1 MYKISIIIPFKNTE
15 LIWMN
20 KLFESF
26 DRQTNNNFEVIC
38 IDDSSSNGI
47 DYKDI
52 ITKRGYRYYRSTN
65 SSLGDGVGKLRD
77 YGVSVAKGNLIWFI
91 DSDDWIT
98 DDAVDYLISSFK
110 KNDEIDL
117 VVFKYQWVYK
127 QSDSY
132 YKPRKTISYVL
143 ENIPSRKMNKWFHM
157 DYQTDWRVCFKKS
170 FLQDNKIEHKENLL
184 LYEDVY
190 FGLIWKPLYKKAL
203 FSNKI
208 LYFYNRMNMNSTLNQ
223 DKNFDPNKLLLNI
236 LSSKDNLIKRN
247 LFSEKWFFYAN
258 NWAFVAASC
267 RPYADRKENRILIKD
282 VIGPKHCRNY
292 KVLGF
297 GSRWFVS
304 NFVVWR
310 PLLMAILKKIFKF
323 KTRANNT

>member
-26 DRQTNNNFEVIC
+26 DRQSNKNFEVIC
-38 IDDSSSNGI
+38 IDDSSNNGI
-47 DYKDI
+47 DYKDL
-52 ITKRGYRYYRSTN
+52 ITKRGYRYYKSIN

-98 DDAVDYLISSFK
+98 DDAIGYLISSFEK
-110 KNDEIDL
+110 YNDIDL

-127 QSDSY
+127 QSDAY
-132 YKPRKTISYVL
+132 YKPKKTISYLL
-143 ENIPSRKMNKWFHM
+143 ENIPNKKMNKWFHT

-170 FLQDNKIEHKENLL
+170 FLEDNKILHKENLL

-247 LFSEKWFFYAN
+247 LFNEKWFFYAN

-267 RPYADRKENRILIKD
+267 RPYEDRKENRILIKD

-297 GSRWFVS
+297 SSRWFVS